1 MDYLE
6 LSIKNVKE
14 KSRELYEK
22 IVSEYDYDLV
32 IFIAKGSYLIG
43 KELSE
48 LNNVPLLEI
57 FATRK
62 GSKLKKVLSPFLKLI
77 PKTIL
82 IKLREKE
89 MNSTYHET
97 NNDRTVS
104 FDENI
109 YSRYKDKNKILLVD
123 DSIDSGNS
131 IVLTKNEV
139 KKYFENA
146 DVKVAVFNVM
156 NKATIKPDFCVYK
169 DTMICGPWSNDSK
182 EHKDNLKMYMKWKD
196 SIIEWKKVI

>member
-6 LSIKNVKE
+6 LSIKNVEE
-14 KSRELYEK
+14 KSKELYEK
-22 IVSEYDYDLV
+22 IISEYDYDLV

-62 GSKLKKVLSPFLKLI
+62 GSKLKKVVSPFLKLL
-77 PKTIL
+77 PKKIL

-109 YSRYKDKNKILLVD
+109 YSRYTDKNKILLVD

-131 IVLTKNEV
+131 IILTKNEI
-139 KKYFENA
+139 KKYFKDAEI
-146 DVKVAVFNVM
+146 KVAVFNIM
-156 NKATIKPDFCVYK
+156 NKATVRPDFCVYEN
-169 DTMICGPWSNDSK
+169 TMICGPWSNDSR
-182 EHKDNLKMYMKWKD
+182 EHKENYEMYLNWK
-196 SIIEWKKVI
+196 ENK